1 MYNPYLEE
9 EEFLPVEAATLL
21 PDGEMPNPLAALS
34 PSLKNLAG
42 DIVSKMGGFSA
53 ISQLFAKKEKPL
65 SSMVEGEGTEP
76 MGGFLEGLKQRFHL
90 EDLESGD
97 ILLVIIVIYL
107 MLEGDDKLEL
117 AITMGILALMW
128 YLDHKSKEEA

>member
-9 EEFLPVEAATLL
+9 GDFLPVEGEETQAQPLL
-21 PDGEMPNPLAALS
+21 KGNSLLSTDSPMPQLV
-34 PSLKNLAG
+34 G
-42 DIVSKMGGFSA
+42 DIMSKLGGFSGMA
-53 ISQLFAKKEKPL
+53 QLFSKKEKPPPKEKGD
-65 SSMVEGEGTEP
+65 SEGGV
-76 MGGFLEGLKQRFHL
+76 LQGLKERFHL
-90 EDLESGD
+90 EELESGD

-128 YLDHKSKEEA
+128 YLDHKDKD